1 MPVWELLLKLAATRL
16 RMRIILYHLARML
29 HHRPLTRTAA
39 AEAPE
44 GAARRQSPLVA
55 ATAVPEQGQASRK
68 LQGKATGAPLQ
79 TSPPASP
86 SAASSRLKVSRAE
99 PLLPNRT
106 LQGRSRQEQTSKE
119 AQPLRPRF
127 FLRGRRLQTSKEA
140 EPLRP
145 RTSRSRRRQKPT
157 SEDTEPLR
165 ASPEALLQPWDNR
178 EAAPPPL

>member
-1 MPVWELLLKLAATRL
+1 M
-16 RMRIILYHLARML
+16 
-29 HHRPLTRTAA
+29 
-39 AEAPE
+39 
-44 GAARRQSPLVA
+44 VA
-55 ATAVPEQGQASRK
+55 VTAVPEQGQARGSRK
-68 LQGKATGAPLQ
+68 LQGKATGVPLQ

-86 SAASSRLKVSRAE
+86 SAATRRLKVSRAE

-106 LQGRSRQEQTSKE
+106 LQGRSRQEQTSQE

-145 RTSRSRRRQKPT
+145 PISRSQRRQKPT

-165 ASPEALLQPWDNR
+165 ASPEALLQPWDKR